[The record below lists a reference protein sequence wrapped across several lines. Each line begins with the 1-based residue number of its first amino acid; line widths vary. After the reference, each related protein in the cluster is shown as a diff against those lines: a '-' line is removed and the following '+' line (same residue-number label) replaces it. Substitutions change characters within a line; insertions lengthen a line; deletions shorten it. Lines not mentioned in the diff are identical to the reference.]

1 MKKQITNRL
10 IYYCAIA
17 FMLSKLAIA
26 AGQLV
31 PSEIVNRLE
40 ELEIES
46 IDLNIA
52 IALDTLADQGIQPW
66 FSSSNLANGTIKI
79 LRSFEFNSSLCREIQ
94 IIIKQDGASDKR
106 TISFCR
112 DNDLNWQRLTF
123 RFKKTDP

>member
-17 FMLSKLAIA
+17 FMLPKLAIA

>member
-1 MKKQITNRL
+1 MKTQFSNRL
-10 IYYCAIA
+10 FHYCAIA
-17 FMLSKLAIA
+17 FMLPKLAVA

-66 FSSSNLANGTIKI
+66 FSSNNQANGSIKI
-79 LRSFEFNSSLCREIQ
+79 LRSFEFDSSLCREIE
-94 IIIKQDGASDKR
+94 IIIKQEGATDKR
-106 TISFCR
+106 AISFCR
-112 DNDLNWQRLTF
+112 DNDLNWQRLTY
-123 RFKKTDP
+123 RFKKSDP